1 MHPNRIV
8 SMVALSPPW
17 QILEFDK
24 LWKSP
29 IFMVQNNSNNNF
41 PKKCAKIWHISLQK
55 LISRLK
61 IEDHALSDLNCL
73 YSGKYRPACHI
84 IQTGVRST
92 FSPRAARITKSFFN
106 FGKSIFTL
114 KWWFC
119 KSAIG
124 LVKTNEANKCQ
135 VCYF

>member
-8 SMVALSPPW
+8 SRVASLPPW
-17 QILEFDK
+17 QIPVFGK
-24 LWKSP
+24 LWKNP
-29 IFMVQNNSNNNF
+29 IFMVQNNSYLNF
-41 PKKCAKIWHISLQK
+41 WKFCENWPNFSKFHWYKNIK
-55 LISRLK
+55 
-61 IEDHALSDLNCL
+61 DHALSDLNCL
-73 YSGKYRPACHI
+73 YSGKYRPACRI

-114 KWWFC
+114 KWRFC
-119 KSAIG
+119 KSATSG